1 MKTTRLRLGVV
12 LLSCLLLL
20 PILALGAGADQPNSV
35 PTGYAF
41 EQLNPNEQL
50 IYRFLRARLEQ
61 IADGSLESTQLEVP
75 AELIAEWEASGF
87 RFSWTREDLGVE
99 SVPQGS
105 VSDLFVA
112 QFSFSKITVALVH
125 DCPSELYWC
134 DKTKGASIGL
144 SMETQRLGDV
154 NHKVSISSLRFS
166 FTVSRDY
173 AKDASAQKPTAVD
186 TQKTKAAAAAIARA
200 QAIIA
205 KYADASDY
213 GKLLGYRDEICALV
227 SYNDAAASG
236 SYTGGYG
243 NPWQLVYVFDGDPAT
258 NVVCEGYAKA
268 FQYLCDLTD
277 FSGDVS
283 CYTVHGM
290 MSGGTGAGA
299 HMWNLLRMEDG
310 KLYLVDVTNSDDGSV
325 GMNGGLFLSGGN
337 GSPASGYVFSAGNTS
352 ISYAYAL
359 DVTGFW
365 GESGILS
372 LSAKEYEH
380 PMVLITL
387 PEAIVYDG
395 APLTAGHDAEDV
407 RYLFGGESD
416 LSDQYTLSHVWHADA
431 NGALGAVM
439 ADVPKDAGAYWIVVT
454 ATRGAEIHE
463 AKEKVVITPAAPT
476 VTPPTGLTATYGD
489 TLQSVKLP
497 EGFAWADAS
506 LSVGNAGVNRFKA
519 IYTPAD
525 PNNYTSVEVEISL
538 AVAQK
543 DISGMTPEMEQFPT
557 YNNRLQT
564 VEAYL
569 PSLGGVGVAY
579 TVSGN
584 TATDVGVY
592 LLTLTGIGNYCG
604 TVTAEWKILPDLS
617 KLEGLTPETVKGTDR
632 AAIEAVA
639 ASIKSDAARA
649 EWADVLKT
657 CEALLAALDAASET
671 TDVADETTD
680 AETTKAETTS
690 PERDTEKSGGA
701 KQDIVNLPAGCSIT
715 IHGSAALGLILLIS
729 CAAVLVQKKRTRVD

>member
-1 MKTTRLRLGVV
+1 MKKGILRLGLVF
-12 LLSCLLLL
+12 LSCLLLL
-20 PILALGAGADQPNSV
+20 SLLAVGSGAAEAETVTVGNAYAQLNSNEKII
-35 PTGYAF
+35 YRYLR
-41 EQLNPNEQL
+41 EQLTAVAE
-50 IYRFLRARLEQ
+50 
-61 IADGSLESTQLEVP
+61 GSLESTKFEVP
-75 AELIAEWEASGF
+75 SAVLSEWEKSGLRLTF
-87 RFSWTREDLGVE
+87 TERDAVEGDFS
-99 SVPQGS
+99 QGIA
-105 VSDLFVA
+105 SDLFVA
-112 QFSFSKITVALVH
+112 QFSYKKITTALVH
-125 DCPSELYWC
+125 DCPFELYWY
-134 DKTKGASIGL
+134 DKTVGASFGI
-144 SMETQRLGDV
+144 SIETERVGDV
-154 NHKVSISSLRFS
+154 TKRVTVSSMHFS
-166 FTVSRDY
+166 FNVSPYYR
-173 AKDASAQKPTAVD
+173 KGTNAVD
-186 TQKTKAAAAAIARA
+186 TQKTKTAAGVIEKARA
-200 QAIIA
+200 IVA

-213 GKLLGYRDEICALV
+213 GKLIGYRDEICALV
-227 SYNDAAASG
+227 SYNDGAVSEN
-236 SYTGGYG
+236 YTGGYG
-243 NPWQLVYVFDGDPAT
+243 DPWQLVYVFDGTPTT

-290 MSGGTGAGA
+290 MAGGTGAGA
-299 HMWNLLRMEDG
+299 HMWNIVKMEDG

-325 GMNGGLFLSGGN
+325 GMEGGLFLSGAN
-337 GSPASGYVFSAGNTS
+337 GSPTSGYVFSAGNTN
-352 ISYAYAL
+352 ISYAYSQ
-359 DVTGFW
+359 DVTEFW
-365 GESGILS
+365 STAGILS

-407 RYLFGGESD
+407 RYLYGGESD

-439 ADVPKDAGAYWIVVT
+439 ADAPKDAGAYWIVVT
-454 ATRGAEIHE
+454 ATRGAEVHHAQQKI
-463 AKEKVVITPAAPT
+463 VITPATPT

-525 PNNYTSVEVEISL
+525 PKNYTSVEVEISL

-543 DISGMTPEMEQFPT
+543 DISGMTPEIEQFPT

-569 PSLGGVGVAY
+569 PSIGDMGVAY

-584 TATDVGVY
+584 TATDIGVY
-592 LLTLTGIGNYCG
+592 VLTLTGIGNYCG
-604 TVTAEWKILPDLS
+604 KIEVEWKILPDLS
-617 KLEGLTPETVKGTDR
+617 KIEGLAPETVKETDR
-632 AAIEAVA
+632 AAIEAVK
-639 ASIKSDAARA
+639 ASIKSDAART

-657 CEALLAALDAASET
+657 CDALLAALDAASET
-671 TDVADETTD
+671 TAVPEETT
-680 AETTKAETTS
+680 ETQTTA

-715 IHGSAALGLILLIS
+715 VGGSAALGLILLIS
-729 CAAVLVQKKRTRVD
+729 CAAVLTQKRRN